1 MRTVI
6 VTGASGSMG
15 SAAVR
20 ELSGG
25 GSRVIMACRNIAK
38 AETVRARVLEEFP
51 EACIEIMELDL
62 GSLASVRRFATSV
75 QGSGLVLFNNAGV
88 INRDHRLTEDGYE
101 RTYQVNFLAPALLTL
116 LLSDRL
122 ARVVSM
128 VSLTCS
134 LVSIPQGYSGDSATS
149 DGGSRASGSSGVSA
163 ASYSQ
168 LGSYARAKLAMLLF
182 TLELGRRTSIDVA
195 VADPGVVN
203 SNMIS
208 MGRWFDPLADVIF
221 RPLCSSPEKGVAP
234 ALRAIQSAETEPL
247 YYVGRRAR
255 TMPGRFTTSSADSI
269 ARSLYELIFSAI

>member
-38 AETVRARVLEEFP
+38 AEAVRARVLEEFP
-51 EACIEIMELDL
+51 GACIEIMELDL
-62 GSLASVRRFATSV
+62 GSLASVRRFAASV
-75 QGSGLVLFNNAGV
+75 QGTGLVLFNNAGV

-134 LVSIPQGYSGDSATS
+134 LVSIPQGYTGDSATS
-149 DGGSRASGSSGVSA
+149 DGGSQA
-163 ASYSQ
+163 YSQ

-234 ALRAIQSAETEPL
+234 ALRAIQSADTEPL

-255 TMPGRFTTSSADSI
+255 TMPGRFTSSSADSI
-269 ARSLYELIFSAI
+269 ARSLYELIITAI